1 MVDTS
6 VTSCNV
12 CGTVTQETAGSD
24 GQWAFSPPM
33 RHPRFVTKRLG
44 KNFLCYTFLELSWG
58 NYIIWFKNQFG
69 NLEDYWSLAPAA
81 WAGLEGALVGV
92 EYQRTSQQWAQ
103 KYTEPDE
110 MCNHTLDKA
119 YDRTATPGMDLR
131 RISIFLSSYHRSLC
145 VFSIC
150 LLHGSN
156 FVSPRKN
163 LPKSGA
169 QSCCILII
177 PCPYSF
183 LMRTDTMCSMH

>member
-69 NLEDYWSLAPAA
+69 NLEDSLSWFGRCSRGGRIPKNKPAMSSEVHWARWDVQPHFRQSVWQDCNA
-81 WAGLEGALVGV
+81 WDGLEKDLDFFKFISPFSMCFLNLFAARIKFCLTK
-92 EYQRTSQQWAQ
+92 E
-103 KYTEPDE
+103 EPSKVR
-110 MCNHTLDKA
+110 CAK
-119 YDRTATPGMDLR
+119 
-131 RISIFLSSYHRSLC
+131 
-145 VFSIC
+145 
-150 LLHGSN
+150 LLH
-156 FVSPRKN
+156 F
-163 LPKSGA
+163 
-169 QSCCILII
+169 
-177 PCPYSF
+177 
-183 LMRTDTMCSMH
+183 DHSMSI